1 MDTIKRF
8 FLNVEKAD
16 FNFAFLRIATA
27 LLTIIY
33 VLTIYQDAPYLYGQN
48 GLVLAEVNDALI
60 DRINIRS
67 FYPLLD
73 WVSHDEVTQIALFLN
88 FYLLV
93 LGLLAIGFYS
103 RVMAILA
110 WFLNWVLLNSSFSL
124 AYGYDIFSNNCLMY
138 CALMPVGNHFAI
150 DNWFRQKEI
159 SQTYQSISIRL
170 LQFHLCIIYFF
181 SGLNKI
187 VSTQWWNGEAI
198 WRSTMQPPMKVYN
211 LDWLVQMPLLVKM
224 LGIGAVLLEITLP
237 LFIWNQ
243 YTRKMVMFGLI
254 TLHFSIG
261 LFMGLWFFAFI
272 MIILDITTL
281 SRWNLRT
288 MGVEWN
294 HVDTHGRAYP
304 SVNH

>member
-1 MDTIKRF
+1 MDTIKNF

-16 FNFAFLRIATA
+16 YNFAFLRIATA

-67 FYPLLD
+67 FYSLLD
-73 WVSHDEVTQIALFLN
+73 WVSRDEVTKIAFFLN
-88 FYLLV
+88 FYLVV

-103 RVMAILA
+103 RAMAVLA
-110 WFLNWVLLNSSFSL
+110 WFLNWILLNSSFSL

-150 DNWFRQKEI
+150 DNWFRPKDV
-159 SQTYQSISIRL
+159 SQAYQSISIRL

-211 LDWLVQMPLLVKM
+211 LEWLVNMPLLAQIA
-224 LGIGAVLLEITLP
+224 GIGSVLLEITLP

-243 YTRKMVMFGLI
+243 HTRKIVMYSLI
-254 TLHFSIG
+254 GLHFSIG

-272 MIILDITTL
+272 MIILDVTTL
-281 SRWNLRT
+281 AHWKLQ
-288 MGVEWN
+288 
-294 HVDTHGRAYP
+294 THRGRGDIGLVRQEAL
-304 SVNH
+304 S